1 MAENK
6 FISFREA
13 ASVNAAKTESSE
25 GRLYIVPGEDA
36 MVFEGHEFYGGYKK
50 SEVDS
55 KIAAAKS
62 YADNKVQALGNVY
75 RVKGSVTSSG
85 LAALASAAVGDVYNV
100 SEEVTLNGV
109 AYPAGTNVVCVTA
122 FSSAINPGTSTN
134 WDALGGLQDL
144 SAYAT
149 KSELASGMANTA
161 KTITKQADGQSVTL
175 ELWNNDSSVG
185 KVGSVT
191 LTPVSGSSAGV
202 MPSSLY
208 EELKTASTDISG
220 LKTKVSS
227 IEGSISGINESLS
240 DKASTSDLQSAKSYL
255 EGSIN
260 ANSSL
265 IDDLQTAVGKKAN
278 QTALDALTQTVGT
291 KASQSDLDALIA
303 RVAALEE
310 LLKLA

>member
-75 RVKGSVTSSG
+75 RVKGSVTSAG

-122 FSSAINPGTSTN
+122 FSSAINPATSTN

-144 SAYAT
+144 SAFAT
-149 KSELASGMANTA
+149 KVELASGLANTA
-161 KTITKQADGQSVTL
+161 KTITKTADGQSVTL
-175 ELWNNDSSVG
+175 KLWNHDQSVG
-185 KVGSVT
+185 EVGSVA
-191 LTPVSGSSAGV
+191 LNAVSGSSAGV
-202 MPSSLY
+202 MTSSLY
-208 EELKTASTDISG
+208 NELKTASSDIADV
-220 LKTKVSS
+220 KKS
-227 IEGSISGINESLS
+227 IEDLDTSVKAINTSLAT
-240 DKASTSDLQSAKSYL
+240 KASTSDLQSTKSYL

-260 ANSSL
+260 ANWSA

-278 QTALDALTQTVGT
+278 QTALDAL
-291 KASQSDLDALIA
+291 IA

>member
-25 GRLYIVPGEDA
+25 GRLYLVPGEDA

-75 RVKGSVTSSG
+75 RVKGSVTSAG
-85 LAALASAAVGDVYNV
+85 LASLASAAVGDVYNV

-122 FSSAINPGTSTN
+122 FSSAINPATSTN

-208 EELKTASTDISG
+208 TELKTASTDISG

-278 QTALDALTQTVGT
+278 QTALDAL
-291 KASQSDLDALIA
+291 IA

>member
-25 GRLYIVPGEDA
+25 GRLYLVPGEDA

-75 RVKGSVTSSG
+75 RVKGSVTSAG

-122 FSSAINPGTSTN
+122 FSSAINPANSTN

-144 SAYAT
+144 SSFAT
-149 KSELASGMANTA
+149 KVELASGMANTA

-191 LTPVSGSSAGV
+191 LNAVSGASAGV

-208 EELKTASTDISG
+208 TDLKTASTDISE

-240 DKASTSDLQSAKSYL
+240 DKASKSDLQSAKNYL

-260 ANSSL
+260 ANSSA

-278 QTALDALTQTVGT
+278 QTALDAL
-291 KASQSDLDALIA
+291 IA

>member
-25 GRLYIVPGEDA
+25 GRLYLVPGEDA

-75 RVKGSVTSSG
+75 RVKGSVTSAG
-85 LAALASAAVGDVYNV
+85 LASLASAAVGDVYNV

-122 FSSAINPGTSTN
+122 FGSAINPATSTN

-208 EELKTASTDISG
+208 TELKTASTDISG

-278 QTALDALTQTVGT
+278 QTALT
-291 KASQSDLDALIA
+291 ALIA

>member
-25 GRLYIVPGEDA
+25 GRLYLVPGEDA

-75 RVKGSVTSSG
+75 RVKGSVTSAG

-100 SEEVTLNGV
+100 SEKVTLNGV

-122 FSSAINPGTSTN
+122 FSSAINPDNSTN

-144 SAYAT
+144 SSFAT

-161 KTITKQADGQSVTL
+161 KTITKQVNGDSVTL
-175 ELWNNDSSVG
+175 ELYNHDQSVG

-191 LTPVSGSSAGV
+191 LNAVSGASAGV

-208 EELKTASTDISG
+208 TELKTASTDISG

-240 DKASTSDLQSAKSYL
+240 DKASKSDLQSAKSYL

-260 ANSSL
+260 ANSSA

-291 KASQSDLDALIA
+291 KASQSDLTALIA

>member
-13 ASVNAAKTESSE
+13 ASVSAAKTESSE
-25 GRLYIVPGEDA
+25 GRLYLVPGEDA
-36 MVFEGHEFYGGYKK
+36 MVFEGHEFFGGYKK

-62 YADNKVQALGNVY
+62 YADNKVQALGSVY
-75 RVKGSVTSSG
+75 RVKGSVTSAG

-122 FSSAINPGTSTN
+122 FSSAITPGNSTN

-144 SAYAT
+144 SSFAT

-191 LTPVSGSSAGV
+191 LNAVSASSAGV

-208 EELKTASTDISG
+208 TELKTASTDITNV
-220 LKTKVSS
+220 KKS
-227 IEGSISGINESLS
+227 IEGLDASVKAINTSLAT
-240 DKASTSDLQSAKSYL
+240 KASTSDLQSAKSYL

-260 ANSSL
+260 ANSSA

-278 QTALDALTQTVGT
+278 QTALDAL
-291 KASQSDLDALIA
+291 IA

-310 LLKLA
+310 LLKLG

>member
-25 GRLYIVPGEDA
+25 GRLYLVPGEDA

-75 RVKGSVTSSG
+75 RVKGSVTSAG

-122 FSSAINPGTSTN
+122 FSSAINPATSTN

-144 SAYAT
+144 SAFAT

-191 LTPVSGSSAGV
+191 LNAVSGSSAGV

-208 EELKTASTDISG
+208 TELKTASTDIAG

-240 DKASTSDLQSAKSYL
+240 DKASKSDLQSAKSYL

-260 ANSSL
+260 ANSSA

-291 KASQSDLDALIA
+291 KASQSDLTALIA

>member
-75 RVKGSVTSSG
+75 RVKGSVTSAG

-100 SEEVTLNGV
+100 SDEFSLNGV

-122 FSSAINPGTSTN
+122 FGSAINPATSTN

-144 SAYAT
+144 SAYSVKDETAYHIEGEST
-149 KSELASGMANTA
+149 SGGYTVHLKSKNELA
-161 KTITKQADGQSVTL
+161 L
-175 ELWNNDSSVG
+175 DSKEIPVA
-185 KVGSVT
+185 
-191 LTPVSGSSAGV
+191 TPNSNGV
-202 MPSSLY
+202 MSKEQVTALNNAGTGITELNNQIVALNGSLG
-208 EELKTASTDISG
+208 ETQG
-220 LKTKVSS
+220 
-227 IEGSISGINESLS
+227 
-240 DKASTSDLQSAKSYL
+240 DLQELDS
-255 EGSIN
+255 
-260 ANSSL
+260 
-265 IDDLQTAVGKKAN
+265 KKAN
-278 QTALDALTQTVGT
+278 KTDLDALTKTVGTKAAQSDLTALTQTVGT
-291 KASQSDLDALIA
+291 KASQSDLTALIA

>member
-1 MAENK
+1 MAEEIKK

-75 RVKGSVTSSG
+75 RVKGSVTSAG
-85 LAALASAAVGDVYNV
+85 LASLASAAVGDVYNV

-122 FSSAINPGTSTN
+122 FGSAINPATSTN

-208 EELKTASTDISG
+208 TELKTASTDISG

-240 DKASTSDLQSAKSYL
+240 DKASKSDLQSTKSYL
-255 EGSIN
+255 EISIN

-278 QTALDALTQTVGT
+278 QTALDAL
-291 KASQSDLDALIA
+291 IA

>member
-1 MAENK
+1 MAENVK

-13 ASVNAAKTESSE
+13 ASVAAAKNANES
-25 GRLYIVPGEDA
+25 GRLYIVSGEDA
-36 MVFEGHEFYGGYKK
+36 MVFEGHEFYGGYQK
-50 SEVDS
+50 SDVDS

-75 RVKGSVTSSG
+75 RVKGSVTSAG
-85 LAALASAAVGDVYNV
+85 LASLASAAVGDVYNV
-100 SEEVTLNGV
+100 SEEVTIDGK

-122 FSSAINPGTSTN
+122 FGSAINPATSTN

-144 SAYAT
+144 SAFAT
-149 KSELASGMANTA
+149 KVELASGMANTA
-161 KTITKQADGQSVTL
+161 KTIEKQVNGDSVTL
-175 ELWNNDSSVG
+175 ELYNHDSSVG

-191 LTPVSGSSAGV
+191 LNAVSGSSAGV

-208 EELKTASTDISG
+208 TELKTASTDIAG

-227 IEGSISGINESLS
+227 IEGSISGINESLAT
-240 DKASTSDLQSAKSYL
+240 KASTSDLQSAKSYL

-278 QTALDALTQTVGT
+278 QTALDAL
-291 KASQSDLDALIA
+291 IA

>member
-122 FSSAINPGTSTN
+122 FGSAINPATSTN

-191 LTPVSGSSAGV
+191 LNAVSGSSAGV

-208 EELKTASTDISG
+208 TELKTASTDISG

-240 DKASTSDLQSAKSYL
+240 DKASKSDLQSAKSYL

-260 ANSSL
+260 ANSSV

-278 QTALDALTQTVGT
+278 QTALDAL
-291 KASQSDLDALIA
+291 IA

>member
-75 RVKGSVTSSG
+75 RVKGSVTSAG
-85 LAALASAAVGDVYNV
+85 LASLASAAVGDVYNV

-122 FSSAINPGTSTN
+122 FGSAINPATSTN

-278 QTALDALTQTVGT
+278 QTALDAL
-291 KASQSDLDALIA
+291 IA

>member
-25 GRLYIVPGEDA
+25 GRLYLVPGEDA

-75 RVKGSVTSSG
+75 RVKGSVTSAG

-100 SEEVTLNGV
+100 SDEFSLNGV
-109 AYPAGTNVVCVTA
+109 RYPAGTNVVCVTA
-122 FSSAINPGTSTN
+122 FSSAINPANSTN

-144 SAYAT
+144 SAYSVKDETAYHIEGDATSGGYTVNLKSKNGLALSSKEIPAATPTSNGVMSKEQVKTLNTVNTAVTELNNQITELNNSLAITEGNLQDLASKSAT
-149 KSELASGMANTA
+149 KTELAT
-161 KTITKQADGQSVTL
+161 
-175 ELWNNDSSVG
+175 
-185 KVGSVT
+185 
-191 LTPVSGSSAGV
+191 
-202 MPSSLY
+202 
-208 EELKTASTDISG
+208 
-220 LKTKVSS
+220 
-227 IEGSISGINESLS
+227 
-240 DKASTSDLQSAKSYL
+240 
-255 EGSIN
+255 
-260 ANSSL
+260 
-265 IDDLQTAVGKKAN
+265 
-278 QTALDALTQTVGT
+278 LTQTVGT
-291 KASQSDLDALIA
+291 KASQSDLDALTKTVGKKADQTALTALTETVGTKASQSDLTALIA
-303 RVAALEE
+303 RVADLEE

>member
-100 SEEVTLNGV
+100 SDEFTLNGV

-122 FSSAINPGTSTN
+122 FSSAINPATSSN

-144 SAYAT
+144 SSFAT
-149 KSELASGMANTA
+149 KVELASGMANTA

-191 LTPVSGSSAGV
+191 LNAVSGSSAGV

-208 EELKTASTDISG
+208 TELKTASTDISG

-240 DKASTSDLQSAKSYL
+240 DKASKSDLQSAKSYL

-260 ANSSL
+260 ANSSA

-278 QTALDALTQTVGT
+278 QTALDAL
-291 KASQSDLDALIA
+291 IA